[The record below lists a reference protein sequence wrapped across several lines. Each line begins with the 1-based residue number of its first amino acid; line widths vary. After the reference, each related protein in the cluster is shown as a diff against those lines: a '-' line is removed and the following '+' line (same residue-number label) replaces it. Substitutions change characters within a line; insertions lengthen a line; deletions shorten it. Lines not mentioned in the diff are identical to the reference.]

1 MPKLLEDLKDKV
13 VVVTGSS
20 NGIGEA
26 IVTLFASLG
35 SKVVVNGRDETNVEK
50 VANKCQSM
58 SPNNYKALQFVGD
71 ITNKDVAKQLIEK
84 TIDTFGKLDVLVNNA
99 AIHKDVRILDKDVL
113 QDFDDHH
120 SINIRSAVH
129 LCHLSLPHLIE
140 SKGCIVNISAIPK
153 PVRISFVKLCNT
165 TNSILILQYF
175 LNPCLTKASLDMLT
189 KVLALEFGPKGV
201 RVNAINVGPT
211 DTPIFQKQPNYEAM
225 KAMFASRIPLGRV
238 GQPIDIAKP
247 AVFLAS
253 EGASFIT
260 GALVPVD
267 GGLMLA

>member
-26 IVTLFASLG
+26 IVTLFSSLG

-50 VANKCQSM
+50 VANKCQPM

-71 ITNKDVAKQLIEK
+71 ITDKEVAKQLIEK

-99 AIHKDVRILDKDVL
+99 AIHKDVGILDKDVL

-120 SINIRSAVH
+120 SINIRAAVH

-153 PVRISFVKLCNT
+153 P
-165 TNSILILQYF
+165 YF

-211 DTPIFQKQPNYEAM
+211 DTPIFQKQPDYEAM
-225 KAMFASRIPLGRV
+225 KAMFASRTPLGRV

-253 EGASFIT
+253 EGASYIT

-267 GGLMLA
+267 GGLLLA